1 MKIMWKPESAK
12 ADDII
17 ATVVNTAALSV
28 VGVANGRTVPVVILQ
43 PDDEN
48 KTDAVITA
56 HSGISEGN
64 CESQWG
70 CSYDRNTILLHLEF
84 TEPVALKIIIPLDII
99 HNGATID
106 QIIHTQ
112 CLYLMTGNPGMKLS
126 QNLRKERIL
135 LEVPSREFAD
145 EWRKLYKK
153 KYCKH
158 LRKTHHI
165 SSKAAE
171 EVFDKLQDEFSCIK
185 KLRMK

>member
-28 VGVANGRTVPVVILQ
+28 AGVANGRTVPVVILQ

-48 KTDAVITA
+48 KIDAVITA

-84 TEPVALKIIIPLDII
+84 TEPVALKIIIPLDIT

-112 CLYLMTGNPGMKLS
+112 CLYL
-126 QNLRKERIL
+126 
-135 LEVPSREFAD
+135 
-145 EWRKLYKK
+145 
-153 KYCKH
+153 
-158 LRKTHHI
+158 
-165 SSKAAE
+165 
-171 EVFDKLQDEFSCIK
+171 
-185 KLRMK
+185 